1 MTGPEEPDNLT
12 SMESATE
19 TIKRIFEGSTSPVG
33 AQIADESTRYKAL
46 EHAVCPKPAQTRLIA
61 VANQKGGVGKTT
73 TTINLAAS
81 IAKRGYKVL
90 IVDIDPQGDA
100 TSGLGIEKSTIEY
113 DIYNVLI
120 DEIPIASAI
129 KPTSSKKLDILPA
142 TINLAGAETEL
153 ISMMARETRLK
164 GAIEDL
170 GDKYDFVFI
179 DCPPSLGQLSINAFT
194 ASQSILIP
202 VQSEY
207 YAMEGL
213 SQLLN
218 TIRLVQKHFN
228 KDLGVEGVL
237 LTMLD
242 ARTNL
247 GADVVQQVKEYFG
260 DRVYKT
266 IIPRITKLAEAPSYG
281 EAITEYAPSS
291 RGAKV
296 YDDLAKEV
304 LKAHGK
310 RLKK

>member
-1 MTGPEEPDNLT
+1 MVNVI
-12 SMESATE
+12 S
-19 TIKRIFEGSTSPVG
+19 
-33 AQIADESTRYKAL
+33 
-46 EHAVCPKPAQTRLIA
+46 

-81 IAKRGYKVL
+81 IADRGYRVL
-90 IVDIDPQGDA
+90 IVDIDPQGTA
-100 TSGLGIEKSTIEY
+100 TSGLGIEKSEIDQ

-120 DEIPIASAI
+120 DEVPLKETIHH
-129 KPTSSKKLDILPA
+129 TSTKKLDIVPA
-142 TINLAGAETEL
+142 TINLSGAETEL

-164 GAIEDL
+164 SAIDTVN
-170 GDKYDFVFI
+170 DDYDFIFV

-194 ASQSILIP
+194 ASDSILIP

-247 GADVVQQVKEYFG
+247 GAEVVKEVQSYFNKK
-260 DRVYKT
+260 VYKT

-281 EAITEYAPSS
+281 QPITEYAPRS

>member
-1 MTGPEEPDNLT
+1 M
-12 SMESATE
+12 A
-19 TIKRIFEGSTSPVG
+19 RI
-33 AQIADESTRYKAL
+33 
-46 EHAVCPKPAQTRLIA
+46 IA

-73 TTINLAAS
+73 TAINLGAS
-81 IAKRGYKVL
+81 LAVMEKKVL
-90 IVDIDPQGDA
+90 LVDCDPQANG
-100 TSGLGIEKSTIEY
+100 TSGLGLADEEGRGELYTA
-113 DIYNVLI
+113 IYQPEIVRQCIVQSRAPFLDVL
-120 DEIPIASAI
+120 P
-129 KPTSSKKLDILPA
+129 SSS
-142 TINLAGAETEL
+142 NLVGVEL
-153 ISMMARETRLK
+153 ELVDKMAREFYLADCLSK
-164 GAIEDL
+164 VEDE
-170 GDKYDFVFI
+170 YEFIII

-194 ASQSILIP
+194 ASDSILIP

-247 GADVVQQVKEYFG
+247 GAEVVKEVQSYFSKK
-260 DRVYKT
+260 VYKT

-281 EAITEYAPSS
+281 QPITEYAPRS

-310 RLKK
+310 RLQK

>member
-1 MTGPEEPDNLT
+1 
-12 SMESATE
+12 MENMVSV
-19 TIKRIFEGSTSPVG
+19 IS
-33 AQIADESTRYKAL
+33 
-46 EHAVCPKPAQTRLIA
+46 

-81 IAKRGYKVL
+81 IAKRGYHVL
-90 IVDIDPQGDA
+90 IVDIDPQGNA
-100 TSGLGIEKSTIEY
+100 TSGLGIEKSEIDE
-113 DIYNVLI
+113 DIYSVLI
-120 DEIPIASAI
+120 NDVPLKDTIFH
-129 KPTSSKKLDILPA
+129 TSTAKLDLVPA
-142 TINLAGAETEL
+142 TINLSGAETEL

-164 GAIEDL
+164 SALDTVS
-170 GDKYDFVFI
+170 GDYDFIFI

-194 ASQSILIP
+194 ASDSILIP

-237 LTMLD
+237 MTMLD

-247 GADVVQQVKEYFG
+247 GAEVVKEVKSYFSNK
-260 DRVYKT
+260 VYQT

-281 EAITEYAPSS
+281 EAITEYAPNS

-296 YDDLAKEV
+296 YDDLAREV
-304 LKAHGK
+304 LNNHGK

>member
-1 MTGPEEPDNLT
+1 MV
-12 SMESATE
+12 SVIS
-19 TIKRIFEGSTSPVG
+19 
-33 AQIADESTRYKAL
+33 
-46 EHAVCPKPAQTRLIA
+46 

-73 TTINLAAS
+73 TTINLSAS
-81 IAKRGYKVL
+81 IANRGYRVL
-90 IVDIDPQGDA
+90 IVDIDPQGNA
-100 TSGLGIEKSTIEY
+100 TSGLGIEKSSIKQ

-120 DEIPIASAI
+120 DEIPLKDTILH
-129 KPTSSKKLDILPA
+129 TSTKRLDLVPA
-142 TINLAGAETEL
+142 TINLSGAETEL

-164 GAIEDL
+164 SALDAVSN
-170 GDKYDFVFI
+170 DYDFIFI

-194 ASQSILIP
+194 ASDSILIP

-242 ARTNL
+242 SRTNL
-247 GADVVQQVKEYFG
+247 GAEVVKEVQSYF
-260 DRVYKT
+260 DKKVYKT

-281 EAITEYAPSS
+281 QPITKYAPNS
-291 RGAKV
+291 RGAEV

-304 LKAHGK
+304 LKNHDK
-310 RLKK
+310 RLQK

>member
-1 MTGPEEPDNLT
+1 MVNVI
-12 SMESATE
+12 S
-19 TIKRIFEGSTSPVG
+19 
-33 AQIADESTRYKAL
+33 
-46 EHAVCPKPAQTRLIA
+46 

-81 IAKRGYKVL
+81 IADRGYRVL
-90 IVDIDPQGDA
+90 IVDIDPQGNA
-100 TSGLGIEKSTIEY
+100 TSGLGIEKSEIDQ

-120 DEIPIASAI
+120 DEVPLEETIHH
-129 KPTSSKKLDILPA
+129 TSVKRLDAVPA
-142 TINLAGAETEL
+142 TINLSGAETEL
-153 ISMMARETRLK
+153 ISMIARETRLK
-164 GAIEDL
+164 SALDTVS
-170 GDKYDFVFI
+170 DKYDFVFI

-194 ASQSILIP
+194 ASDSILIP

-247 GADVVQQVKEYFG
+247 GAEVVKEVQAYF
-260 DRVYKT
+260 DKKVYKT

-281 EAITEYAPSS
+281 QPINEYAPRS

>member
-1 MTGPEEPDNLT
+1 MV
-12 SMESATE
+12 SVIS
-19 TIKRIFEGSTSPVG
+19 
-33 AQIADESTRYKAL
+33 
-46 EHAVCPKPAQTRLIA
+46 

-73 TTINLAAS
+73 TTINLSAS
-81 IAKRGYKVL
+81 IANRGYRVL
-90 IVDIDPQGDA
+90 IVDIDPQGNA
-100 TSGLGIEKSTIEY
+100 TSGLGIEKSSIKQ

-120 DEIPIASAI
+120 DEIPLKDTILH
-129 KPTSSKKLDILPA
+129 TSTKKLDLVPA
-142 TINLAGAETEL
+142 TINLSGAETEL

-164 GAIEDL
+164 SALDAVSN
-170 GDKYDFVFI
+170 DYDFIFI

-194 ASQSILIP
+194 ASDSILIP

-242 ARTNL
+242 SRTNL
-247 GADVVQQVKEYFG
+247 GAEVVKEVQSYF
-260 DRVYKT
+260 DKKVYKT

-281 EAITEYAPSS
+281 QPITEYAPNS
-291 RGAKV
+291 RGAEV

-304 LKAHGK
+304 LKNHGK
-310 RLKK
+310 RLQK

>member
-1 MTGPEEPDNLT
+1 MV
-12 SMESATE
+12 SVIS
-19 TIKRIFEGSTSPVG
+19 
-33 AQIADESTRYKAL
+33 
-46 EHAVCPKPAQTRLIA
+46 

-81 IAKRGYKVL
+81 IAERGYHVL
-90 IVDIDPQGDA
+90 IVDIDPQGNA
-100 TSGLGIEKSTIEY
+100 TSGLGIEKSEIDQ
-113 DIYNVLI
+113 DIYSVLI
-120 DEIPIASAI
+120 NDVPLKDTIFH
-129 KPTSSKKLDILPA
+129 TSTEKLDLVPA
-142 TINLAGAETEL
+142 TINLSGAETEL

-164 GAIEDL
+164 AALDAVSEN
-170 GDKYDFVFI
+170 YDFIFI

-194 ASQSILIP
+194 ASNSILIP

-237 LTMLD
+237 MTMLD

-247 GADVVQQVKEYFG
+247 GAEVVKEVKSYFTNK
-260 DRVYKT
+260 VYKT

-281 EAITEYAPSS
+281 EAITEYAPNS

-304 LKAHGK
+304 LKNHGK

>member
-1 MTGPEEPDNLT
+1 
-12 SMESATE
+12 MENMVSV
-19 TIKRIFEGSTSPVG
+19 IS
-33 AQIADESTRYKAL
+33 
-46 EHAVCPKPAQTRLIA
+46 

-81 IAKRGYKVL
+81 IAERGYRVL
-90 IVDIDPQGDA
+90 IVDIDPQGNA
-100 TSGLGIEKSTIEY
+100 TSGLGIEKSEIDQ
-113 DIYNVLI
+113 DIYSVLI
-120 DEIPIASAI
+120 NDVPLKDTIFH
-129 KPTSSKKLDILPA
+129 TSTDKLDLVPA
-142 TINLAGAETEL
+142 TINLSGAETEL

-164 GAIEDL
+164 SALDTVS
-170 GDKYDFVFI
+170 GDYDFIFI

-194 ASQSILIP
+194 ASNSILIP

-247 GADVVQQVKEYFG
+247 GAEVVKEVKSYFT
-260 DRVYKT
+260 DKFYKT

-281 EAITEYAPSS
+281 EAITEYAPNS

-304 LKAHGK
+304 LKNHGK
-310 RLKK
+310 RIKK

>member
-1 MTGPEEPDNLT
+1 
-12 SMESATE
+12 MENMVSV
-19 TIKRIFEGSTSPVG
+19 IS
-33 AQIADESTRYKAL
+33 
-46 EHAVCPKPAQTRLIA
+46 

-73 TTINLAAS
+73 TTINLAAA
-81 IAKRGYKVL
+81 IAERGYRVL
-90 IVDIDPQGDA
+90 IVDIDPQGNA
-100 TSGLGIEKSTIEY
+100 TSGLGIEKSSIDQ

-120 DEIPIASAI
+120 DEIPITETI
-129 KPTSSKKLDILPA
+129 HHTGVKKLDMVPA
-142 TINLAGAETEL
+142 TINLSGAETEL
-153 ISMMARETRLK
+153 ISMIARETRLK
-164 GAIEDL
+164 SALDAISDQ
-170 GDKYDFVFI
+170 YDFIFI

-194 ASQSILIP
+194 ASDSILIP

-247 GADVVQQVKEYFG
+247 GAEVVKEVQAYFNKK
-260 DRVYKT
+260 VYKT

-281 EAITEYAPSS
+281 QAISEYAPNS

-296 YDDLAKEV
+296 YDSLAREV